1 MCLIAAA
8 TIPRGGVITVTIN
21 DADGQ
26 TEILV
31 HSKGSHLRLADHV
44 PALMAGRPTTDN
56 VDAHGVQAF
65 YTGLIARECAMDIQA
80 QIASDFIEVS
90 ARTAVACAAEAAE

>member
-1 MCLIAAA
+1 M
-8 TIPRGGVITVTIN
+8 TIN
-21 DADGQ
+21 DADGH

-31 HSKGSHLRLADHV
+31 HTKGSHLRLADHV
-44 PALMAGRPTTDN
+44 PALMAGEPSMDH

-65 YTGLIARECAMDIQA
+65 YTGLIARECAMDIHA

-90 ARTAVACAAEAAE
+90 AKSIAARAAQAAE